1 MRLGYEVKTSIIYNN
16 IYFYRLVMNLLYSA
30 RYNQRFKDVF
40 LRISDSDSSVLDLC
54 FGDIYIA
61 GKCRE
66 QGKRWQGYDLNES
79 FVNNAVKSGFNA
91 EVKDLL
97 KLKELPQVD
106 VCIMSGSLYH
116 FNDVLDDVLLK
127 MLRCAPKVII
137 SEPIKNISSQKG
149 LPGKLAQIFT
159 NAGKGSESFRFNEK
173 SFIEMLDKYSE
184 KYNFSYTVVSA
195 DRDIL
200 VEIKR

>member
-1 MRLGYEVKTSIIYNN
+1 
-16 IYFYRLVMNLLYSA
+16 MNLLYSA
-30 RYNQRFKDVF
+30 KYSQRFKDIYS
-40 LRISDSDSSVLDLC
+40 RISDSDSSVLDLC

-61 GKCRE
+61 KKCRE

-79 FVNNAVKSGFNA
+79 FVKNAVKNGFDA

-97 KLKELPQVD
+97 KLEKLPKAD

-116 FNDVLDDVLLK
+116 FNDMLDDVLSK
-127 MLRCAPKVII
+127 MLKCAPKIII

-149 LPGKLAQIFT
+149 LPGKFAQIFT

-173 SFIEMLDKYSE
+173 SFRTMLDRYAE
-184 KYNFSYTVVSA
+184 KFKFSYIVISV

-200 VEIKR
+200 VEIKND